1 MEITAREKAL
11 KIRRI
16 MKRTKLSKKDASM
29 FLNLLLTN
37 KRFAKCK
44 NKLSAFKLAKKD
56 GITINDAMKV
66 ITKRRKA
73 RQENNAMDN
82 LIDNEYN
89 NFDGK
94 NFIKKNSKMLIIV
107 GVGVFLLFTPMG
119 KGLIKKITG

>member
-56 GITINDAMKV
+56 GITINDAIKL
-66 ITKRRKA
+66 ISKRRKA

-82 LIDNEYN
+82 LIDSEYN

>member
-44 NKLSAFKLAKKD
+44 NKLSAFKLAKKE
-56 GITINDAMKV
+56 GITINDAMKL
-66 ITKRRKA
+66 ISKRRKA

-82 LIDNEYN
+82 LIDSEYN
-89 NFDGK
+89 NFDGQ
-94 NFIKKNSKMLIIV
+94 NFIKRNSKTLIIV

>member
-1 MEITAREKAL
+1 MEITAREKAI

-56 GITINDAMKV
+56 GITINDAMKL
-66 ITKRRKA
+66 ISKRRKA

-82 LIDNEYN
+82 LIDSEYN

>member
-56 GITINDAMKV
+56 GITINDAMKL
-66 ITKRRKA
+66 ISKRRKA

-82 LIDNEYN
+82 LIDSEYN

-119 KGLIKKITG
+119 KGLITKITG

>member
-1 MEITAREKAL
+1 MEITAREKSL

-44 NKLSAFKLAKKD
+44 NKLSAFKLAKKE
-56 GITINDAMKV
+56 GMTINDAMNL
-66 ITKRRKA
+66 ISKRRKEK
-73 RQENNAMDN
+73 QENNAMDN

-89 NFDGK
+89 HFDGK